1 LPKLRPQSLTY
12 KGLSHAENQPP
23 NSTASSKSALPE
35 GTVSVGIGLFIAGVS
50 AYVFFK
56 IGQQALGQDGF
67 KPIVA
72 MWFTA
77 FALIPGFFLPIE
89 QEVGRALSHRRANGQ
104 GGLPIVKRV
113 SQITIIIFVALCVVV
128 LVLSSQINSNLF
140 DGNGV
145 VTWCL
150 LLSLATYAPM
160 HLARGICSGNARF
173 GSYGLIIGLDGAVR
187 VLSCAA
193 LWIAGVTNIGAYALT
208 IALSPVVGVLIA
220 AFAGKLKTEN
230 GPEASWAEVT
240 PNLGWLLL
248 GSLFAAALVNAG
260 PITVDI
266 LGNDAPPEL
275 VTRFGNAVIFARI
288 PLYLFQAVQAALL
301 PRLARLAAQ
310 RKLSEFKRG
319 LKQLLILVVSVGVLG
334 TIGAFVIGPW
344 VLELVYEG
352 GIDRRT
358 LTLLAFASALYML
371 ALAIAQ
377 AVIALSG
384 HARVALGWCAGF
396 GTFVVVAWL
405 SSNDLYLRVE
415 LALVASSLVSLAI
428 FVASLKQK
436 MSGNAIFDDASIID
450 ALAERPLE

>member
-1 LPKLRPQSLTY
+1 M
-12 KGLSHAENQPP
+12 
-23 NSTASSKSALPE
+23 
-35 GTVSVGIGLFIAGVS
+35 
-50 AYVFFK
+50 FFK

-72 MWFTA
+72 MWFIA

-89 QEVGRALSHRRANGQ
+89 QEVGRALSHRRAIGQ

-113 SQITIIIFVALCVVV
+113 LQITVIIFVALCIFVVA
-128 LVLSSQINSNLF
+128 LSSQINSNLF

-173 GSYGLIIGLDGAVR
+173 GSYSLIIGLDGAIR

-220 AFAGKLKTEN
+220 ALGGKLNTEP
-230 GPEASWAEVT
+230 GPEATWSEVT

-260 PITVDI
+260 PITVDL
-266 LGNDAPPEL
+266 LGHDAPPEL

-288 PLYLFQAVQAALL
+288 PLFLFQAVQAALL

-310 RKLSEFKRG
+310 RKLSEFNRG

-334 TIGAFVIGPW
+334 TFGAFIIGPW
-344 VLELVYEG
+344 VLELVYDG

-358 LTLLAFASALYML
+358 MTLLALASAIYML

-384 HARVALGWCAGF
+384 HARVAFGWCAGF
-396 GTFVVVAWL
+396 VTFAVVAWL

-428 FVASLKQK
+428 FFISLKQK
-436 MSGNAIFDDASIID
+436 MSGDVLFDDASIID

>member
-1 LPKLRPQSLTY
+1 M
-12 KGLSHAENQPP
+12 SHAENQPP
-23 NSTASSKSALPE
+23 NSKASSKSALPE

-128 LVLSSQINSNLF
+128 LALSSQINSNLF

-187 VLSCAA
+187 VLICAA

-220 AFAGKLKTEN
+220 AFTGKLKTEN

-319 LKQLLILVVSVGVLG
+319 LKQLLVLVVSVGVLG
-334 TIGAFVIGPW
+334 TIGAFAIGPW
-344 VLELVYEG
+344 LLELVYEG

>member
-1 LPKLRPQSLTY
+1 M
-12 KGLSHAENQPP
+12 
-23 NSTASSKSALPE
+23 
-35 GTVSVGIGLFIAGVS
+35 
-50 AYVFFK
+50 FFK

-436 MSGNAIFDDASIID
+436 MSGNAVFDDASIID

>member
-1 LPKLRPQSLTY
+1 MSPT
-12 KGLSHAENQPP
+12 ENQLP
-23 NSTASSKSALPE
+23 NSTASSKIALPE
-35 GTVSVGIGLFIAGVS
+35 GTASVGIGLFIAGVS

-72 MWFTA
+72 MWFIA

-89 QEVGRALSHRRANGQ
+89 QEVGRALSHRRAIGQ

-113 SQITIIIFVALCVVV
+113 LQITVIIFVALCIAVFA
-128 LVLSSQINSNLF
+128 LSSQINSNLF

-145 VTWCL
+145 ITWCL

-173 GSYGLIIGLDGAVR
+173 GSYSIIIGLDGAIR
-187 VLSCAA
+187 VISCAA

-220 AFAGKLKTEN
+220 AFTGKLKTEP
-230 GPEASWAEVT
+230 GPEATWAEVT

-266 LGNDAPPEL
+266 LGQDAPPEL

-288 PLYLFQAVQAALL
+288 PLFLFQAVQAALL

-310 RKLSEFKRG
+310 RKLSEFNRG
-319 LKQLLILVVSVGVLG
+319 LKQLLILMVSVGVLG
-334 TIGAFVIGPW
+334 TIGAFLIGPW
-344 VLELVYEG
+344 VLELVYDG

-358 LTLLAFASALYML
+358 MTLLAFASALYML

-377 AVIALSG
+377 AVIALQG
-384 HARVALGWCAGF
+384 HKYVAIGWLSAMVSF
-396 GTFVVVAWL
+396 LVFTAF
-405 SSNDLYLRVE
+405 SSNDLFLRVE
-415 LALVASSLVSLAI
+415 LGLVAGSTAALIVFSYALRARMQAGAIPDAESL
-428 FVASLKQK
+428 
-436 MSGNAIFDDASIID
+436 ID
-450 ALAERPLE
+450 GILDNPLES

>member
-1 LPKLRPQSLTY
+1 M
-12 KGLSHAENQPP
+12 
-23 NSTASSKSALPE
+23 
-35 GTVSVGIGLFIAGVS
+35 
-50 AYVFFK
+50 FFK

-72 MWFTA
+72 MWFIA

-89 QEVGRALSHRRANGQ
+89 QEVGRALSHRRAIGQ

-113 SQITIIIFVALCVVV
+113 LQITVIIFVALCIFVVA
-128 LVLSSQINSNLF
+128 LSSQINSNLF

-173 GSYGLIIGLDGAVR
+173 GSYSLIIGLDGAIR

-208 IALSPVVGVLIA
+208 IALSPMVGVLIA
-220 AFAGKLKTEN
+220 ALGGKLKTEP
-230 GPEASWAEVT
+230 GPEATWSEVT

-260 PITVDI
+260 PITVDL
-266 LGNDAPPEL
+266 LGHDAPPEL

-288 PLYLFQAVQAALL
+288 PLFLFQAVQAALL

-310 RKLSEFKRG
+310 RKLSEFNRG

-334 TIGAFVIGPW
+334 TFGAFIIGPW
-344 VLELVYEG
+344 VLELVYDG

-358 LTLLAFASALYML
+358 MTLLALASAIYML

-384 HARVALGWCAGF
+384 HARVAFGWCAGF
-396 GTFVVVAWL
+396 VTFAVVAWL

-428 FVASLKQK
+428 FFISLKQK
-436 MSGNAIFDDASIID
+436 MSGDVLFDDASIID

>member
-1 LPKLRPQSLTY
+1 
-12 KGLSHAENQPP
+12 
-23 NSTASSKSALPE
+23 
-35 GTVSVGIGLFIAGVS
+35 
-50 AYVFFK
+50 
-56 IGQQALGQDGF
+56 
-67 KPIVA
+67 
-72 MWFTA
+72 
-77 FALIPGFFLPIE
+77 
-89 QEVGRALSHRRANGQ
+89 
-104 GGLPIVKRV
+104 
-113 SQITIIIFVALCVVV
+113 
-128 LVLSSQINSNLF
+128 LF
-140 DGNGV
+140 DGNDV
-145 VTWCL
+145 LTWCL

-173 GSYGLIIGLDGAVR
+173 GSYSLIIGLDGAIR

-220 AFAGKLKTEN
+220 AFTGKLKTEP

-266 LGNDAPPEL
+266 LGHDAPPEL

-288 PLYLFQAVQAALL
+288 PLFLFQAVQAALL

-319 LKQLLILVVSVGVLG
+319 IKQLLILVISVGVLG

-344 VLELVYEG
+344 VLELVYDG

-358 LTLLAFASALYML
+358 MTLLAFASAIYML
-371 ALAIAQ
+371 ALALAQ

-396 GTFVVVAWL
+396 VTFVVVAWL

-415 LALVASSLVSLAI
+415 LALVASSLVSLSI
-428 FVASLKQK
+428 FMVSLKQK
-436 MSGNAIFDDASIID
+436 MSGDAVFDDASIID

>member
-1 LPKLRPQSLTY
+1 
-12 KGLSHAENQPP
+12 LSPTENQLP
-23 NSTASSKSALPE
+23 NSTASSKIALPE
-35 GTVSVGIGLFIAGVS
+35 GTASVGIGLFIAGVS

-72 MWFTA
+72 MWFIA

-89 QEVGRALSHRRANGQ
+89 QEVSRALSHRRAIGE

-113 SQITIIIFVALCVVV
+113 LQITVIIFVALCVVV
-128 LVLSSQINSNLF
+128 FALSSQINSNLF
-140 DGNGV
+140 DGYGV

-173 GSYGLIIGLDGAVR
+173 GSYGLIIGLDGAIR
-187 VLSCAA
+187 VFSCSA

-208 IALSPVVGVLIA
+208 IALSPVVGVVIVALT
-220 AFAGKLKTEN
+220 GKLKTED
-230 GPEASWAEVT
+230 GPEATWAEVT

-266 LGNDAPPEL
+266 LGHDAPPEL
-275 VTRFGNAVIFARI
+275 VTQFGISARI
-288 PLYLFQAVQAALL
+288 PLFLFQAVQAALL

-319 LKQLLILVVSVGVLG
+319 LRQLLILVGTVGVLG
-334 TIGAFVIGPW
+334 TVGAFAIGPW
-344 VLELVYEG
+344 LLELVYEG

-358 LTLLAFASALYML
+358 MTLLAFASALYML

-377 AVIALSG
+377 AVIALNG
-384 HARVALGWCAGF
+384 HARVAVGWGAGF
-396 GTFVVVAWL
+396 ATFAIVAWL

-428 FVASLKQK
+428 FITSLKQK
-436 MSGNAIFDDASIID
+436 MAGNAVFDDASIID
-450 ALAERPLE
+450 AFAERPLE

>member
-1 LPKLRPQSLTY
+1 M
-12 KGLSHAENQPP
+12 
-23 NSTASSKSALPE
+23 
-35 GTVSVGIGLFIAGVS
+35 
-50 AYVFFK
+50 FFK

-113 SQITIIIFVALCVVV
+113 SQITIILFVALCVVV
-128 LVLSSQINSNLF
+128 LALSSQINSNLF

-220 AFAGKLKTEN
+220 AFTGKLKTEN

-319 LKQLLILVVSVGVLG
+319 LKQLLVLVVSVGVLG

>member
-1 LPKLRPQSLTY
+1 MSPT
-12 KGLSHAENQPP
+12 ENQSP
-23 NSTASSKSALPE
+23 NRTPSSKIALPE
-35 GTVSVGIGLFIAGVS
+35 GTASVGVGLFIAGIS

-72 MWFTA
+72 MWFIA

-89 QEVGRALSHRRANGQ
+89 QEVGRALSHRRAIGQ
-104 GGLPIVKRV
+104 GGRPIVKRV
-113 SQITIIIFVALCVVV
+113 LQITVIIFVALCVIVIA
-128 LVLSSQINSNLF
+128 LSSQINSNLF

-173 GSYGLIIGLDGAVR
+173 GSYSLIIGLDGAVR

-193 LWIAGVTNIGAYALT
+193 LWITGVTNIGAYALT
-208 IALSPVVGVLIA
+208 IALSPVVGILIA
-220 AFAGKLKTEN
+220 AFTGKLKTEP

-240 PNLGWLLL
+240 PNLGWLLV

-266 LGNDAPPEL
+266 LGHNAPPER
-275 VTRFGNAVIFARI
+275 VTQFGNAVIFARI
-288 PLYLFQAVQAALL
+288 PLFLFQAVQAALL

-319 LKQLLILVVSVGVLG
+319 LKQLLILVTSVGVFG

-344 VLELVYEG
+344 ALTLVYEG

-358 LTLLAFASALYML
+358 MTLLAFASALYML
-371 ALAIAQ
+371 ALALAQ

-384 HARVALGWCAGF
+384 HARVAGGWSAGF
-396 GTFVVVAWL
+396 VTFAVVAWL
-405 SSNDLYLRVE
+405 SSEDLYLRVE
-415 LALVASSLVSLAI
+415 LALVASSLISLAVFI
-428 FVASLKQK
+428 ISLKQK
-436 MSGNAIFDDASIID
+436 MSGEAMFDDASIID

>member
-1 LPKLRPQSLTY
+1 
-12 KGLSHAENQPP
+12 LSPTENQPP
-23 NSTASSKSALPE
+23 NSTASSKIALPE
-35 GTVSVGIGLFIAGVS
+35 GTASVGIGLFIAGVS

-72 MWFTA
+72 MWFIA

-89 QEVGRALSHRRANGQ
+89 QEVGRALSHRRAIGQ

-113 SQITIIIFVALCVVV
+113 LQITVIIFVALCIAVFA
-128 LVLSSQINSNLF
+128 LSSQINSNLF

-145 VTWCL
+145 ITWCL

-173 GSYGLIIGLDGAVR
+173 GSYSLIIGLDGAIR

-220 AFAGKLKTEN
+220 AFTGKLKTEP
-230 GPEASWAEVT
+230 GPEATWAEVT

-266 LGNDAPPEL
+266 LGHDAPPEL

-288 PLYLFQAVQAALL
+288 PLFLFQAVQAALL

-310 RKLSEFKRG
+310 RKLSEFNRG
-319 LKQLLILVVSVGVLG
+319 LRQLLILVTSVGVLG

-344 VLELVYEG
+344 VLELVYDG

-358 LTLLAFASALYML
+358 MTLLAFASALYML

-384 HARVALGWCAGF
+384 HARVAVGWCAGF
-396 GTFVVVAWL
+396 ITFVVVAWL

-428 FVASLKQK
+428 FVVSLKQK
-436 MSGNAIFDDASIID
+436 MSGDAVFDDASIID

>member
-1 LPKLRPQSLTY
+1 M
-12 KGLSHAENQPP
+12 
-23 NSTASSKSALPE
+23 
-35 GTVSVGIGLFIAGVS
+35 
-50 AYVFFK
+50 FFK

-72 MWFTA
+72 MWFIA

-89 QEVGRALSHRRANGQ
+89 QEVSRALSHRRAIGE
-104 GGLPIVKRV
+104 GGRPIVKRV
-113 SQITIIIFVALCVVV
+113 FQLAVIIFVALCVAV
-128 LVLSSQINSNLF
+128 LLLSRQINNNLF
-140 DGNGV
+140 DGYGV

-173 GSYGLIIGLDGAVR
+173 GAYSLIIGLDGALR
-187 VLSCAA
+187 VVGCAG
-193 LWIAGVTNIGAYALT
+193 LWLAGVTNIGAYALT
-208 IALSPVVGVLIA
+208 IAFSPVVGIAIA
-220 AFAGKLKTEN
+220 AVTGKLHTEH
-230 GPEASWAEVT
+230 GPSASWSEVT
-240 PNLGWLLL
+240 PNLGWLLI

-266 LGNDAPPEL
+266 LGHDAPPEL

-288 PLYLFQAVQAALL
+288 PLFLFQAVQAALL

-319 LKQLLILVVSVGVLG
+319 LHQLLIIVGAVGVIG
-334 TIGAFVIGPW
+334 TVGAFILGPW
-344 VLELVYEG
+344 VLELVYDG

-358 LTLLAFASALYML
+358 MTLLAFASALYML

-384 HARVALGWCAGF
+384 HGRVAFGWCAGF
-396 GTFVVVAWL
+396 ATFALVAWL

-415 LALVASSLVSLAI
+415 LALVASSVISLAI
-428 FVASLKQK
+428 FFLSLRTK
-436 MSGNAIFDDASIID
+436 MSGNVSFDDASMID
-450 ALAERPLE
+450 AFAERPLD

>member
-1 LPKLRPQSLTY
+1 
-12 KGLSHAENQPP
+12 
-23 NSTASSKSALPE
+23 
-35 GTVSVGIGLFIAGVS
+35 
-50 AYVFFK
+50 VFFK

-436 MSGNAIFDDASIID
+436 MSGNAVFDDASIID

>member
-1 LPKLRPQSLTY
+1 MY
-12 KGLSHAENQPP
+12 HAENQPP

-220 AFAGKLKTEN
+220 AFTGKLKTEN

>member
-1 LPKLRPQSLTY
+1 
-12 KGLSHAENQPP
+12 
-23 NSTASSKSALPE
+23 
-35 GTVSVGIGLFIAGVS
+35 
-50 AYVFFK
+50 VFFK

-128 LVLSSQINSNLF
+128 LALSSQINSNLF

-220 AFAGKLKTEN
+220 AFTGKLKTEN

-319 LKQLLILVVSVGVLG
+319 LKQLLVLVVSVGVLG

>member
-1 LPKLRPQSLTY
+1 MSPT
-12 KGLSHAENQPP
+12 ENQSP
-23 NSTASSKSALPE
+23 NRTPSSKIALPE
-35 GTVSVGIGLFIAGVS
+35 GTASVGVGLFIAGIS

-72 MWFTA
+72 MWFIA

-89 QEVGRALSHRRANGQ
+89 QEVGRALSHRRAIGQ
-104 GGLPIVKRV
+104 GGRPIVKRV
-113 SQITIIIFVALCVVV
+113 LQITVIIFVALCVIVIA
-128 LVLSSQINSNLF
+128 LSSQINSNLF

-173 GSYGLIIGLDGAVR
+173 GSYSLIIGLDGAVR

-193 LWIAGVTNIGAYALT
+193 LWITGVTNIGAYALT
-208 IALSPVVGVLIA
+208 IALSPVVGILIA
-220 AFAGKLKTEN
+220 AFTGKLKTEP

-240 PNLGWLLL
+240 PNLGWLLV

-266 LGNDAPPEL
+266 LGHNAPPER
-275 VTRFGNAVIFARI
+275 VTQFGNAVIFARI
-288 PLYLFQAVQAALL
+288 PLFLFQAVQAALL

-319 LKQLLILVVSVGVLG
+319 LKQLLILVTSVGVFG
-334 TIGAFVIGPW
+334 TIGAFAIGPW
-344 VLELVYEG
+344 ALTLVYEG

-358 LTLLAFASALYML
+358 MTLLAFASALYML

-384 HARVALGWCAGF
+384 HARVAVGWCAGF
-396 GTFVVVAWL
+396 VTFAVVAWL
-405 SSNDLYLRVE
+405 SSDDLYLRVE
-415 LALVASSLVSLAI
+415 LALVASSLISLAVFI
-428 FVASLKQK
+428 VSLKQK
-436 MSGNAIFDDASIID
+436 MSGEAMFDDASIID

>member
-1 LPKLRPQSLTY
+1 MSPT
-12 KGLSHAENQPP
+12 ENQSP
-23 NSTASSKSALPE
+23 NRTPSSKIALPE
-35 GTVSVGIGLFIAGVS
+35 GTASVGVGLFIAGIS

-72 MWFTA
+72 MWFIA

-89 QEVGRALSHRRANGQ
+89 QEVGRALSHRRAIGQ
-104 GGLPIVKRV
+104 GGRPIVRRV
-113 SQITIIIFVALCVVV
+113 LQITVIIFVALCVIVIA
-128 LVLSSQINSNLF
+128 LSSQINSNLF

-173 GSYGLIIGLDGAVR
+173 GSYSLIIGLDGAVR

-193 LWIAGVTNIGAYALT
+193 LWITGVTNIGAYALT
-208 IALSPVVGVLIA
+208 IALSPVVGILIA
-220 AFAGKLKTEN
+220 AFTGKLKTEP

-240 PNLGWLLL
+240 PNLGWLLV

-266 LGNDAPPEL
+266 LGHNAPPER
-275 VTRFGNAVIFARI
+275 VTQFGNAVIFARI
-288 PLYLFQAVQAALL
+288 PLFLFQAVQAALL

-319 LKQLLILVVSVGVLG
+319 LKQLLILVTSVGVFG
-334 TIGAFVIGPW
+334 TIGAFAIGPW
-344 VLELVYEG
+344 ALTLVYEG

-358 LTLLAFASALYML
+358 MTLLAFASALYML
-371 ALAIAQ
+371 ALALAQ

-384 HARVALGWCAGF
+384 HARVAGGWSAGF
-396 GTFVVVAWL
+396 VTFAVVAWL
-405 SSNDLYLRVE
+405 SSEDLYLRVE
-415 LALVASSLVSLAI
+415 LALVASSLISLAVFI
-428 FVASLKQK
+428 ISLKQK
-436 MSGNAIFDDASIID
+436 MSGEAMFDDASIID

>member
-1 LPKLRPQSLTY
+1 
-12 KGLSHAENQPP
+12 
-23 NSTASSKSALPE
+23 
-35 GTVSVGIGLFIAGVS
+35 
-50 AYVFFK
+50 
-56 IGQQALGQDGF
+56 
-67 KPIVA
+67 
-72 MWFTA
+72 MWFIA

-89 QEVGRALSHRRANGQ
+89 QEVGRALSHRRAIGQ
-104 GGLPIVKRV
+104 GGRPIVKRV
-113 SQITIIIFVALCVVV
+113 LQITVIIFVALCVIVIA
-128 LVLSSQINSNLF
+128 LSSQINSNLF

-173 GSYGLIIGLDGAVR
+173 GSYSLIIGLDGAVR

-193 LWIAGVTNIGAYALT
+193 LWITGVTNIGAYALT
-208 IALSPVVGVLIA
+208 IALSPVVGILIA
-220 AFAGKLKTEN
+220 AFTGKLKTEP

-240 PNLGWLLL
+240 PNLGWLLV

-266 LGNDAPPEL
+266 LGHNAPPER
-275 VTRFGNAVIFARI
+275 VTQFGNAVIFARI
-288 PLYLFQAVQAALL
+288 PLFLFQAVQAALL

-319 LKQLLILVVSVGVLG
+319 LKQLLILVTSVGVFG
-334 TIGAFVIGPW
+334 TIGAFAIGPW
-344 VLELVYEG
+344 ALTLVYEG

-358 LTLLAFASALYML
+358 MTLLAFASALYML
-371 ALAIAQ
+371 ALALAQ

-384 HARVALGWCAGF
+384 HARVAGGWSAGF
-396 GTFVVVAWL
+396 VTFAVVAWL

-415 LALVASSLVSLAI
+415 LALVASSLISLAVFI
-428 FVASLKQK
+428 ISLKQK
-436 MSGNAIFDDASIID
+436 MSGEAMFDDASIID